1 MSQITSFLRA
11 EVPCDFLAHFVE
23 KQTYET
29 PSAVS
34 VHPFLPVLP
43 VASLLFLRS
52 AAGRAYLRSSHLVFF
67 IPQILFPQISPK
79 LILYLI
85 SLHSK
90 VTVVV

>member
-29 PSAVS
+29 ICCKC
-34 VHPFLPVLP
+34 
-43 VASLLFLRS
+43 ASLPSCASCGFLAFLRS

>member
-43 VASLLFLRS
+43 VASLLFSGLLQ
-52 AAGRAYLRSSHLVFF
+52 GG
-67 IPQILFPQISPK
+67 PISG
-79 LILYLI
+79 
-85 SLHSK
+85 LH
-90 VTVVV
+90 T